1 MKHEPEVIDASQEE
15 AWRDRARPVVPR
27 IAFVSG
33 GMGGIG
39 SAICQRFAQS
49 GHTVVAGC
57 LPGYERKQE
66 WLDAMR
72 ARGFRVHAAEGDV
85 ADFDSCA
92 EMFYN
97 VRSVV
102 GPVDILV
109 NNAGIT
115 RDSVFKRMTE
125 QDWMAVINTNLNS
138 VFNVTRQVVD
148 GMCERGWGRVV
159 NISSVNALKG
169 QFGQTNYSA
178 AKAGMA
184 GLRKALAQEV
194 VKKGVTVNT
203 VSPGLRRDRHGQ
215 GDPAGDPGPDRRR
228 HPHGSARPPR
238 GNRGGGGL
246 PGLRGGGVH
255 HGGQHLGQRRHAHDE
270 TGPSPRRQAW
280 EQAMAKQSDRRS
292 SPEAWAA
299 WAKRSPPRWPTRAT
313 SSRDLFARQHEI
325 HAEWLEEMKGRGY
338 DFRRVPV
345 RRGRLTIPAARR
357 RQGAD
362 RGRRRSTCWSTTP
375 GSRAT

>member
-1 MKHEPEVIDASQEE
+1 MKQEAEVIEASLEE
-15 AWRDRARPVVPR
+15 AWRDCTRPVIPR

-39 SAICQRFAQS
+39 SAICRRFAQS

-92 EMFYN
+92 GMFYN
-97 VRSVV
+97 VHAVV

-148 GMCERGWGRVV
+148 GMCERGWGRIV

-184 GLRKALAQEV
+184 GFAKALAQEV

-203 VSPGLRRDRHGQ
+203 VSPGYVETDMVKAIRQEIRDQIIAAIPMGRL
-215 GDPAGDPGPDRRR
+215 
-228 HPHGSARPPR
+228 ARPEEIAAVVAFL
-238 GNRGGGGL
+238 GSEEAGYITGANISVNGGM
-246 PGLRGGGVH
+246 H
-255 HGGQHLGQRRHAHDE
+255 
-270 TGPSPRRQAW
+270 
-280 EQAMAKQSDRRS
+280 M
-292 SPEAWAA
+292 
-299 WAKRSPPRWPTRAT
+299 
-313 SSRDLFARQHEI
+313 
-325 HAEWLEEMKGRGY
+325 M
-338 DFRRVPV
+338 
-345 RRGRLTIPAARR
+345 
-357 RQGAD
+357 
-362 RGRRRSTCWSTTP
+362 
-375 GSRAT
+375 